1 MKTTKNRLFM
11 LGALVAAF
19 AVTGCDEGLFDVKN
33 PGRILDDDL
42 NTAAGV
48 ASLVTGMSSD
58 FSASYD
64 NLAFTTAIL
73 SDEIVGSG
81 SYFSTGRYRRGL
93 FDSEDANGFWAGVQR
108 ARWVAEA
115 GLIRM
120 RNIDGY
126 QFDGNIQTARAY
138 LFAGLAN
145 RWFGENFCKTV
156 FSAPYDADNPG
167 PGGEVDTGVEMDRE
181 AAFQRAIP
189 LLEAAIQHGGAAGAP
204 EIVNAARGGL
214 AQVYVGLGDA
224 TNALANSSMVPT
236 DFVFAAAY
244 SSNSGREESIIWNET
259 HGRHEISAWMTLA
272 GTYGAGDPR
281 TPWTDCS
288 DASANCPSANG
299 ADGQTIHYRQEKYP
313 TRDDDIPLV
322 KGTEMRLI
330 EAEAALHAG
339 DLAAAMAKINEAR
352 AHYGLDALESDGT
365 IGSITGGED
374 GGAHPTSMSGW
385 DILDRERH
393 LTLWLEGRRL
403 WDMQRWDHPHL
414 DGGGVVYEATVDRRV
429 TCDIL
434 GGPRNIGMP
443 IALDECQVNENIDTQ
458 TRCFSK

>member
-1 MKTTKNRLFM
+1 MTTNRTSRTRALV

-19 AVTGCDEGLFDVKN
+19 ASTGCDESIFEVKN

-42 NTAAGV
+42 NTSRGV
-48 ASLVTGMSSD
+48 GSLVTGMSAD
-58 FSASYD
+58 FSAGYD
-64 NLAFTTAIL
+64 DLSFTTARL

-93 FDSEDANGFWAGVQR
+93 YDSEDSNPYWAEVQR

-120 RNIDGY
+120 RDIEGY
-126 QFDGNIQTARAY
+126 QFDGNAETARAY
-138 LFAGLAN
+138 LFAGMAN
-145 RWFGENFCKTV
+145 RWFGENFCQTV
-156 FSAPYDADNPG
+156 FSEPYNAESPG
-167 PGGEVDTGVEMDRE
+167 PGGETDTGDAMERD
-181 AAFQRAIP
+181 AAFRRAIP
-189 LLEAAIQHGGAAGAP
+189 LLEAAVRNANSSGQSDVATAAQ
-204 EIVNAARGGL
+204 GGL
-214 AQVYVGLGDA
+214 AQVYLGLGDMQ
-224 TNALANSSMVPT
+224 NAVANAAKVPT

-244 SSNSGREESIIWNET
+244 SSNSGRETSQIWNET

-272 GTYGAGDPR
+272 GTVGAGDPR

-288 DASANCPSANG
+288 DPSSGCPSGNG

-330 EAEAALHAG
+330 EAEAALMAG
-339 DLAAAMAKINEAR
+339 DLATAMAKVNEMR
-352 AHYGLDALESDGT
+352 AHHGLDPLESDGT
-365 IGSITGGED
+365 IGTITGGD
-374 GGAHPTSMSGW
+374 GGGANMTSRSGW

-403 WDMQRWDHPHL
+403 WDLHRWNHPHL
-414 DGGGVVYEATVDRRV
+414 DGGGVVYEATVARRAS
-429 TCDIL
+429 C
-434 GGPRNIGMP
+434 MP
-443 IALDECQVNENIDTQ
+443 IALDECQVNEKVSSL
-458 TRCFSK
+458 CFSV

>member
-1 MKTTKNRLFM
+1 MKTNRTSRTRALV

-19 AVTGCDEGLFDVKN
+19 ASTGCDESIFEVKN

-42 NTAAGV
+42 NTSRGV
-48 ASLVTGMSSD
+48 GSLVTGMSAD
-58 FSASYD
+58 FSAGYD
-64 NLAFTTAIL
+64 DLSFTTARL

-93 FDSEDANGFWAGVQR
+93 YDSEDSNPYWAEVQR

-120 RNIDGY
+120 RDIEGY
-126 QFDGNIQTARAY
+126 QFDGNAETARAY
-138 LFAGLAN
+138 LFAGMAN
-145 RWFGENFCKTV
+145 RWFGENFCQTV
-156 FSAPYDADNPG
+156 FSEPYNDESPG
-167 PGGEVDTGVEMDRE
+167 PGGETDTGDAMERD
-181 AAFQRAIP
+181 AAFRRAIP
-189 LLEAAIQHGGAAGAP
+189 LLEAAVRNANSSGQSDVATAAQ
-204 EIVNAARGGL
+204 GGL
-214 AQVYVGLGDA
+214 AQVYLGLGDMQ
-224 TNALANSSMVPT
+224 NAVANAAKVPT

-244 SSNSGREESIIWNET
+244 SSNSGRETSQIWNET

-272 GTYGAGDPR
+272 GTVGAGDPR

-288 DASANCPSANG
+288 DPSSGCPSGNG

-330 EAEAALHAG
+330 EAEAALATG
-339 DLAAAMAKINEAR
+339 DLATAMAKVNEMR
-352 AHYGLDALESDGT
+352 AHHGLDPLESDGT
-365 IGSITGGED
+365 IGSITGGD
-374 GGAHPTSMSGW
+374 GGGANPTSMSGW

-403 WDMQRWDHPHL
+403 WDLHRWNHPHL
-414 DGGGVVYEATVDRRV
+414 NGGGVVYEATVDRRAS
-429 TCDIL
+429 C
-434 GGPRNIGMP
+434 MP
-443 IALDECQVNENIDTQ
+443 IALDECQVNEKVSSL
-458 TRCFSK
+458 CFSV

>member
-1 MKTTKNRLFM
+1 MKTNRTSRTRALF

-19 AVTGCDEGLFDVKN
+19 ASTGCDESIFEVKN

-42 NTAAGV
+42 NTSRGV
-48 ASLVTGMSSD
+48 GSLVTGMSAD

-64 NLAFTTAIL
+64 DLSFTTARL
-73 SDEIVGSG
+73 SDEVVGSG

-93 FDSEDANGFWAGVQR
+93 FDSEDSNGFWAGVQR

-120 RNIDGY
+120 RDIEGY
-126 QFDGNIQTARAY
+126 QFDGNAETARAY

-145 RWFGENFCKTV
+145 RWFGENFCQTV
-156 FSAPYDADNPG
+156 FSEPYSDESPG
-167 PGGEVDTGVEMDRE
+167 PGGETDTGDAMERD
-181 AAFQRAIP
+181 AAFRRAIP
-189 LLEAAIQHGGAAGAP
+189 LLEAAVRNGNSSGQSDVATAAQ
-204 EIVNAARGGL
+204 GGL
-214 AQVYVGLGDA
+214 AQVYLGLGDMQ
-224 TNALANSSMVPT
+224 NAVANASKVPT

-244 SSNSGREESIIWNET
+244 SSNSGRETSQIWNET

-272 GTYGAGDPR
+272 GTVGAGDPR

-288 DASANCPSANG
+288 DPSSGCPSGNG

-330 EAEAALHAG
+330 EAEAALMAG
-339 DLAAAMAKINEAR
+339 DLATAMAKVNEMRAR
-352 AHYGLDALESDGT
+352 HGLDPLESDGT
-365 IGSITGGED
+365 IGTITGGD
-374 GGAHPTSMSGW
+374 GGGANMTSMSGW

-403 WDMQRWDHPHL
+403 WDLHRWNHPHL
-414 DGGGVVYEATVDRRV
+414 DGGGVVYEATVARRAS
-429 TCDIL
+429 C
-434 GGPRNIGMP
+434 MP
-443 IALDECQVNENIDTQ
+443 IALDECQVNEKVSSL
-458 TRCFSK
+458 CFSV